1 MSQPLEAFKS
11 AWRIP
16 ELKQRITFTLIM
28 LAVYRLGAHVPTP
41 GIDGNELSKM
51 MEDMQGG
58 LLGFYDMFTGGAFEN
73 ATIFALGIMPY
84 ISASIIIQLLVS
96 VVPALEKLQKEGAE
110 GQKKIT
116 EYTRY
121 LTIGLCIVQ
130 SIGVAVWLQGL
141 NSAESRI
148 VVTSGV
154 WFFITCVI
162 TFTTGTA
169 FIMWLGEQISE
180 HGVGNG
186 MSLIIFTSIV
196 AQMPNALWT
205 MLELFKA
212 GELDIFKIGLLIA
225 LMVAVIAGVI
235 MVTTGQ
241 RRVPV
246 QYPRQVKGRKMT
258 AGGRNYLPLRVNQAG
273 VIPIIFASSIL
284 MLPGMVTGALKTE
297 ALAPVFD
304 WFGVYFAYG
313 GLFYSLVY
321 GVLIVFFCFFYTA
334 ITFNPI
340 EMADNMKKYGGVVL
354 GVRPGKAT
362 AEYLNRVMTR
372 ITLVGSLFLA
382 GVALLPY
389 VVQSQMGLNSWTISH
404 FFGGTSLLIL
414 VGVALDTVRQIETHL
429 TMRNYD
435 GFMKGRRMKGRRS

>member
-1 MSQPLEAFKS
+1 VTQALEALRNAF
-11 AWRIP
+11 RIP
-16 ELKQRITFTLIM
+16 ELRQRITFTLIM

-41 GIDGNELSKM
+41 GINSTALAEALGSS
-51 MEDMQGG
+51 QGG
-58 LLGFYDMFTGGAFEN
+58 LLGFYDMFTGGAFEK

-84 ISASIIIQLLVS
+84 ISASIIIQLLVV

-121 LTIGLCIVQ
+121 GTIGLCIVQ
-130 SIGVAVWLQGL
+130 SLAMAVYLTKLSPVG
-141 NSAESRI
+141 STPI
-148 VVTSGV
+148 VSNPNYG
-154 WFFITCVI
+154 FYILCML

-169 FIMWLGEQISE
+169 FIMWVGEQISE
-180 HGVGNG
+180 HGIGNG
-186 MSLIIFTSIV
+186 ISMIIFTSIV
-196 AQMPNALWT
+196 ADMPNAT
-205 MLELFKA
+205 RQVFELI
-212 GELDIFKIGLLIA
+212 GSQQMGIIELGILLVLI
-225 LMVAVIAGVI
+225 VAIVAGVI
-235 MVTTGQ
+235 IVTTGV

-246 QYPRQVKGRKMT
+246 QYPRQMKGRRMT
-258 AGGRNYLPLRVNQAG
+258 TGGRNYLPLRVNQAG
-273 VIPIIFASSIL
+273 VIPIIFASSLL
-284 MLPGMVTGALKTE
+284 MLPGMLSGIIQNTWLESWYRYIFQDNRYIHDLLYA
-297 ALAPVFD
+297 
-304 WFGVYFAYG
+304 
-313 GLFYSLVY
+313 GL
-321 GVLIVFFCFFYTA
+321 IIFFSFFYTA

-340 EMADNMKKYGGVVL
+340 EMAENMKKYGGVIM

-382 GVALLPY
+382 AVALLPEVFYGY
-389 VVQSQMGLNSWTISH
+389 VAVIPPTVAR

-435 GFMKGRRMKGRRS
+435 GFMKGRRIRSRRMT

>member
-1 MSQPLEAFKS
+1 MSQPLEAFRN
-11 AWRIP
+11 AFRIP
-16 ELKQRITFTLIM
+16 ELKQRIFFTLVM
-28 LAVYRLGAHVPTP
+28 LAIYRLGAHVPTP
-41 GIDGNELSKM
+41 GIDGNALSKM
-51 MEDMQGG
+51 MQEMQGG
-58 LLGFYDMFTGGAFEN
+58 ILGFYDMFTGGAFES

-121 LTIGLCIVQ
+121 STIALCIIQ
-130 SIGVAVWLQGL
+130 SIGVAVWLK
-141 NSAESRI
+141 
-148 VVTSGV
+148 GV
-154 WFFITCVI
+154 NTPENPILINTGIWFYFTCII

-169 FIMWLGEQISE
+169 FIMWQGEQISE

-205 MLELFKA
+205 MLDLLRA
-212 GELDIFKIGLLIA
+212 GELDIFKVLTLFA
-225 LMVAVIAGVI
+225 LMVVVVAGVI
-235 MVTTGQ
+235 LVTTGQ

-284 MLPGMVTGALKTE
+284 MLPSMVAGALKTPF
-297 ALAPVFD
+297 LDPVITF
-304 WFGVYFAYG
+304 FSTYFHYG
-313 GLFYSLVY
+313 GLGYSAVY
-321 GVLIVFFCFFYTA
+321 GALIIFFCFFYTA

-340 EMADNMKKYGGVVL
+340 EMADNMKKYGGVVM

-372 ITLVGSLFLA
+372 ITIVGSLFLA
-382 GVALLPY
+382 GVALLPH
-389 VVQSQMGLNSWTISH
+389 VVQTMMNVQSWQIAH

-414 VGVALDTVRQIETHL
+414 VGVALDTVQQINTHL

-435 GFMKGRRMKGRRS
+435 GFMKGRRLRSRRQ